1 MATPVPGMN
10 ELNTTVGLHRIF
22 RDMYAKL
29 DEMADLPE
37 RLSQNQQPDSNVVR
51 LNPDGSL
58 PAELVERFRTQLD
71 YGAGANG
78 GIPKHNWVAT
88 ENPEPLINN
97 LNEGYTPG
105 SIWCHIDDTP
115 LPSLWMCVESSSET
129 AAWRRFDRA

>member
-1 MATPVPGMN
+1 MATPVPGMT
-10 ELNTTVGLHRIF
+10 ELNSTVGLHKVF
-22 RDMYAKL
+22 RDVYAKL
-29 DEMADLPE
+29 DEINQLPE
-37 RLSQNQQPDSNVVR
+37 RLSQNQQPDTGVVR

-71 YGAGANG
+71 YGQGANG

-88 ENPEPLINN
+88 ENPEPSINN

-129 AAWRRFDRA
+129 AAWRRFDRP

>member
-29 DEMADLPE
+29 DEMEQLPE
-37 RLSQNQQPDSNVVR
+37 RLSQNQQPETGVVR
-51 LNPDGSL
+51 FNPDGSL

-71 YGAGANG
+71 YGQGANG

-88 ENPEPLINN
+88 ENPEPSINN

-115 LPSLWMCVESSSET
+115 LPSLWMCVESDSIT